1 MWTLIY
7 LSTVMASWTSIGMMV
22 EGNFETQQACLEYA
36 SEQWSEE
43 KGLDHDPRSMI
54 FAGKERNFFISSSKI
69 YYVESPSSDMGTYY
83 SCVKPRK
90 IRQDD

>member
-36 SEQWSEE
+36 AEQWSEE
-43 KGLDHDPRSMI
+43 KGWKQDPRSLVS
-54 FAGKERNFFISSSKI
+54 AGKERNFFISSSKI

-83 SCVKPRK
+83 SCVKPRG

>member
-1 MWTLIY
+1 
-7 LSTVMASWTSIGMMV
+7 MASWTSIGMMV

-43 KGLDHDPRSMI
+43 KGWKQDPRSLVS
-54 FAGKERNFFISSSKI
+54 AGKERNFFISSPKI

-83 SCVKPRK
+83 SCVKPRE

>member
-1 MWTLIY
+1 
-7 LSTVMASWTSIGMMV
+7 MASWTSIGMMV

-36 SEQWSEE
+36 SEQWSKE
-43 KGLDHDPRSMI
+43 KGWMQDPRSLVS
-54 FAGKERNFFISSSKI
+54 AGKERNFFISSSKI

-83 SCVKPRK
+83 SCVKPRE

>member
-1 MWTLIY
+1 
-7 LSTVMASWTSIGMMV
+7 MASWTSIGMMV

-36 SEQWSEE
+36 SEQWSKE
-43 KGLDHDPRSMI
+43 KGWKQDPRSLVS
-54 FAGKERNFFISSSKI
+54 AGKERNFFISSSKI

>member
-1 MWTLIY
+1 
-7 LSTVMASWTSIGMMV
+7 MASWTSIGMMV

-43 KGLDHDPRSMI
+43 KGWKQDPRSLVS
-54 FAGKERNFFISSSKI
+54 AGKERNFFISSSKI

-83 SCVKPRK
+83 SCVKPRD

>member
-1 MWTLIY
+1 
-7 LSTVMASWTSIGMMV
+7 MASWTSIGMMV

-36 SEQWSEE
+36 SEQWSKE
-43 KGLDHDPRSMI
+43 KGWKQDPRSLVS
-54 FAGKERNFFISSSKI
+54 AGKERNFFISSSKI

-83 SCVKPRK
+83 SCVKPRE

>member
-1 MWTLIY
+1 
-7 LSTVMASWTSIGMMV
+7 MASWTSIGMMV

-43 KGLDHDPRSMI
+43 KGWKQDPRSLVS
-54 FAGKERNFFISSSKI
+54 AGKERNFFISSSKI

-83 SCVKPRK
+83 SCVKPRE

>member
-1 MWTLIY
+1 
-7 LSTVMASWTSIGMMV
+7 MASWTSIGMMV

-43 KGLDHDPRSMI
+43 KGWKQDPRSLVS
-54 FAGKERNFFISSSKI
+54 AGKERNFFISSSKI

-83 SCVKPRK
+83 SCVKSRE

>member
-1 MWTLIY
+1 
-7 LSTVMASWTSIGMMV
+7 MASWTSIGMMV

-43 KGLDHDPRSMI
+43 KGWKQDPRSLVS
-54 FAGKERNFFISSSKI
+54 AGKERNFFISSSKI